1 MRPIPEHF
9 KNCSKDVEFLFVLH
23 IQKLESLFK
32 RSYQIVPY
40 LYAHR
45 TSYKDMT
52 FEGFY
57 DARTLKTNSIPLEIH
72 KLPASE
78 TADRIY
84 EGYSEIINHWEEIT
98 KYHSILRFLT
108 LSEFFLKVAENVDD
122 LLPTVGK
129 TRMLW
134 MLQVESNFYAFKG
147 RQLIEE
153 I

>member
-1 MRPIPEHF
+1 MKPIPEHF
-9 KNCSKDVEFLFVLH
+9 KNCNKDLGYLFTSQM
-23 IQKLESLFK
+23 QKFENLFK
-32 RSYQIVPY
+32 RSYQTIPNF
-40 LYAHR
+40 YAFR
-45 TSYKDMT
+45 TSYKGML

-57 DARTLKTNSIPLEIH
+57 DARTLKANKFPLDIH
-72 KLPASE
+72 ELPASE
-78 TADRIY
+78 TADKIY
-84 EGYSEIINHWEEIT
+84 NGYSEIIKHWEEIT
-98 KYHSILRFLT
+98 KYHSILRFLD

-122 LLPTVGK
+122 LLPTIGK